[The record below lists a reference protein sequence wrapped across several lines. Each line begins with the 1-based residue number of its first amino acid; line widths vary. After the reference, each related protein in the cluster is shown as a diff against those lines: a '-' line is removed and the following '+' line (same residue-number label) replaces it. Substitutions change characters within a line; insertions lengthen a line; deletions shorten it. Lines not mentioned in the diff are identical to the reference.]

1 MGKPARSVMA
11 SVSAI
16 ATAAF
21 AAVALVVSGG
31 LFAAAGADP
40 LGDIVNPPRTAESIA
55 ATPLDDPWVVPPPG
69 YESAGP
75 GTVLRSRVVTIG
87 PLITPVT
94 TTQLLVASTDAKDR
108 PAAIVTS
115 VVVPKA
121 PWAKSGPRPVVAYNM
136 AIDSLGATCEPSWTM
151 QRGIAPELA
160 PVQLLLARG
169 YAVVV
174 TDHQGPR
181 HAYAV
186 GPMAA
191 HAVLDG
197 LRGAVGTREIG
208 LDPSAPLGITGYSGG
223 AIASGWAVQAAP
235 TYAPELNIVGAAFG
249 GTPTDFGLLRQSMN
263 GNAASAV
270 FLAAAMGVAREY
282 PEMLPLYNDNGWRLA
297 QASKDLCI
305 VGIAP
310 FGIVAPVTI
319 ESLSV
324 TPDAFDSPL
333 ARAVA
338 DRNRLGDGGTP
349 TAPVFMYHGQ
359 QEFWIPK
366 QGAEAVVDKW
376 CARGADVRLEEYVG
390 EHSIVAASGA
400 PAAYA
405 WLDERLAGVP
415 VEPGCSS
422 FGR

>member
-1 MGKPARSVMA
+1 MGKYAKFGCRY
-11 SVSAI
+11 
-16 ATAAF
+16 
-21 AAVALVVSGG
+21 AAVVAAVSLVVSGG
-31 LFAAAGADP
+31 QWSAGADP
-40 LGDIVNPPRTAESIA
+40 LGDVQNPPRTAESIA

-69 YESAGP
+69 YETAAP
-75 GTVLRSRVVTIG
+75 GTVLRTRSVTVG
-87 PLITPVT
+87 PLVTPVT

-115 VVVPKA
+115 VIVPTA
-121 PWAKSGPRPVVAYNM
+121 PWTSPGPRPVVAYNM

-197 LRGAVGTREIG
+197 LRGAVTTAAVG
-208 LDPSAPLGITGYSGG
+208 LDPTAPLGLTGYSGG
-223 AIASGWAVQAAP
+223 AIASGWAVQEAP
-235 TYAPELNIVGAAFG
+235 AYAPELNIVGAAFG
-249 GTPTDFGLLRQSMN
+249 GTPTDFALLRQSMN
-263 GNAASAV
+263 GNLASAV

-282 PEMLPLYNDNGWRLA
+282 PEMLSLYNDAGWRLA

-310 FGIVAPVTI
+310 LGIVAPIRI
-319 ESLSV
+319 ESLSI
-324 TPDAFDSPL
+324 TPDAFNSPL
-333 ARAVA
+333 ALAVA
-338 DRNRLGDGGTP
+338 DQNRLGDGGTP
-349 TAPVFMYHGQ
+349 TAPVFLYHGQ

-366 QGAEAVVDKW
+366 EGPEAVFDKW
-376 CARGADVRLEEYVG
+376 CSRGADVRLEEYLG
-390 EHSIVAASGA
+390 EHSIVAGSGA
-400 PAAYA
+400 PAAFA
-405 WLDERLAGVP
+405 WLDDRLAGIP
-415 VEPGCSS
+415 VRPGCSS